1 MPSDLDTA
9 NPDFQTLRFAAMLKA
24 ARDFGLDQK
33 VANAISL
40 VYDPRRPDL
49 AQAAEALAE
58 ALLARGAFEVPDTA

>member
-1 MPSDLDTA
+1 
-9 NPDFQTLRFAAMLKA
+9 MLKA